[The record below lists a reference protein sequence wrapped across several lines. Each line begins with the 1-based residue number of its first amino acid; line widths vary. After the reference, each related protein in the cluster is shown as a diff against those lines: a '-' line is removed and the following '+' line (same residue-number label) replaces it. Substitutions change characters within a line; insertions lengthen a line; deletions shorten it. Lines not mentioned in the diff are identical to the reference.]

1 MMGMVS
7 PVKITGLDVL
17 RYLIAWFEMLLISIA
32 NGALRDF
39 TYGRHLPELLAHQLS
54 TLSGMVLLGAVIYLF
69 IRRWPPV
76 SSWQAL
82 YIGLFWTAL
91 TVAFE
96 FLFFHYAAGHSW
108 AELLAN
114 YDLPEGRLWPLL
126 LAWITFAPYL
136 FSRRKLS

>member
-1 MMGMVS
+1 MA
-7 PVKITGLDVL
+7 
-17 RYLIAWFEMLLISIA
+17 RYLIAWFVMLIVSVI

-54 TLSGMVLLGAVIYLF
+54 TLGGMLLLGAVIHF
-69 IRRWPPV
+69 FVRRWPPA
-76 SSWQAL
+76 SARQAL
-82 YIGLFWTAL
+82 SIGLFWVSL

-96 FLFFHYAAGHSW
+96 FLFFHYAGGHSW

-114 YDLPEGRLWPLL
+114 YDLSEGRLWPLL

-136 FSRRKLS
+136 FARKGLP